1 MATHFTPMKI
11 NRLLFACMVS
21 MLALGLSSCASSV
34 ERRIQRNPEA
44 FAKLTEA
51 DKGAVMAGKIREG
64 MTKDTV
70 LLSWGKPARISSG
83 QRKGQTYERWSYV
96 QYQSYVTQSYGWGG
110 GIGWGGGWRGAGWG
124 GGWGA
129 PGCGVGYRGMDPFWG
144 VGMGPMVDFVP
155 YEAATVEFVG
165 SKVVGWSMPQR

>member
-11 NRLLFACMVS
+11 NRLLIACMVT
-21 MLALGLSSCASSV
+21 LLTLGLSSCASSV

-44 FAKLTEA
+44 FAKLSEA

-64 MTKDTV
+64 MTTDTV

-83 QRKGQTYERWSYV
+83 KRKGQAFERWSYV

-110 GIGWGGGWRGAGWG
+110 GWRGAGWG
-124 GGWGA
+124 GGLGYPGWGA
-129 PGCGVGYRGMDPFWG
+129 GCRGIAPYWG
-144 VGMGPMVDFVP
+144 AGMGPMVDFVP

-165 SKVVGWSMPQR
+165 GKVVGWSMPQR